1 MKLVDIVDAR
11 KVISTKATEMLEFG
25 LAYKFAKFIKL
36 TNDDEEFYARYQKKL
51 IEQYCKKDDEGNA
64 IPDESGRYQF
74 DNNNVKLLNE
84 KLKELADTDI
94 EIPENLKFSEE
105 ELTTLKFSIE
115 EVLSL
120 GDLIK
125 ADAE

>member
-1 MKLVDIVDAR
+1 MKLVDIVGAR
-11 KVISTKATEMLEFG
+11 KVISTKAAEKLEFG
-25 LAYKFAKFIKL
+25 LAYKFAKFIKF
-36 TNDDEEFYARYQKKL
+36 TNDDEEFYFRHQKKL

-64 IPDESGRYQF
+64 IPDEGGRYQF

-84 KLKELADTDI
+84 KLKELADTDV

-105 ELTTLKFSIE
+105 ELTALKFSIE

-120 GDLIK
+120 SDLIK
-125 ADAE
+125 VDAE

>member
-1 MKLVDIVDAR
+1 MKLVDIVGAR
-11 KVISTKATEMLEFG
+11 KVISTKATEILEFR

-36 TNDDEEFYARYQKKL
+36 TNDDEEFYAKHQKEL
-51 IEQYCKKDDEGNA
+51 IEQYCKKDDEGNI

-74 DNNNVKLLNE
+74 DNDNVKLLNE

-105 ELTTLKFSIE
+105 ELTALKFSIE
-115 EVLSL
+115 EALSL
-120 GDLIK
+120 SDLIK
-125 ADAE
+125 VDAE

>member
-1 MKLVDIVDAR
+1 MKLVDIVGAR
-11 KVISTKATEMLEFG
+11 KVISTKAAEKLEFG
-25 LAYKFAKFIKL
+25 LAYKFAKFIKF
-36 TNDDEEFYARYQKKL
+36 TNDDEEFYFRHQKKL
-51 IEQYCKKDDEGNA
+51 IEQYCKKDDEGDA
-64 IPDESGRYQF
+64 IPDEGGRYQF

-84 KLKELADTDI
+84 KLKELADTDV

-120 GDLIK
+120 SDLIK
-125 ADAE
+125 VDAE